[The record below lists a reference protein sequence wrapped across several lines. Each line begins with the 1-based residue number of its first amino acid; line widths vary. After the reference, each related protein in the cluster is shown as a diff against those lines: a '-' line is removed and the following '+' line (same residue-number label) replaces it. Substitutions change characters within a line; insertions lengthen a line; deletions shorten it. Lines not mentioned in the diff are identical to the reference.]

1 MVYIG
6 SYIPIF
12 ILSEL
17 HIILSSLRT
26 VSAHNTSTGIGCVVD
41 GPVKNHKF
49 VENLRAASFSYYG
62 KILFWTNY
70 AENYLFRNF
79 SLHANDWMSTY
90 K

>member
-12 ILSEL
+12 IFSEL

-26 VSAHNTSTGIGCVVD
+26 VSAHTTSPGIGCVVD

-49 VENLRAASFSYYG
+49 VENLFW
-62 KILFWTNY
+62 FWTNY

-79 SLHANDWMSTY
+79 SLHADD
-90 K
+90 